1 LMPITS
7 YRRQL
12 HVVAYLDRL
21 HPHPLCAMGTRLGL
35 LSPER
40 REHGD
45 APPARNRF
53 EKRMMSAIPNSP
65 AATRKRERSLPAMSE
80 ITKFVTYGAALGGI
94 YLSVGFLFYFAM
106 KEKLFTDGGTMPAP
120 LQKLF
125 AGSFFAS
132 VPGDNAAW
140 VLLGLLE
147 ALVVVL
153 LAVSL
158 LRGEFLPQR
167 RKPILLAGLS
177 VSLLAFGVMGLAND
191 MIGNNAT
198 VIELFTYFGV
208 TIVAM
213 FLIRQMSPYRPMSWL
228 AGEMD
233 D

>member
-1 LMPITS
+1 M
-7 YRRQL
+7 
-12 HVVAYLDRL
+12 
-21 HPHPLCAMGTRLGL
+21 
-35 LSPER
+35 
-40 REHGD
+40 
-45 APPARNRF
+45 
-53 EKRMMSAIPNSP
+53 RMMSVLPNTS
-65 AATRKRERSLPAMSE
+65 AATRTRDRSLPALSE
-80 ITKFVTYGAALGGI
+80 VTKLVTYGATLAGI

-106 KEKLFTDGGTMPAP
+106 KEKLFTDSGTMPAP

-147 ALVVVL
+147 AAVVAL
-153 LAVSL
+153 LLVSL

-177 VSLLAFGVMGLAND
+177 VSLLAFGVMGVAND

-208 TIVAM
+208 TIAAM

-228 AGEMD
+228 AGEAEA
-233 D
+233 

>member
-1 LMPITS
+1 
-7 YRRQL
+7 
-12 HVVAYLDRL
+12 
-21 HPHPLCAMGTRLGL
+21 
-35 LSPER
+35 
-40 REHGD
+40 
-45 APPARNRF
+45 
-53 EKRMMSAIPNSP
+53 
-65 AATRKRERSLPAMSE
+65 
-80 ITKFVTYGAALGGI
+80 
-94 YLSVGFLFYFAM
+94 
-106 KEKLFTDGGTMPAP
+106 MPAP